1 MPGNDPKGARDRAEA
16 KFNKAQKTTDEAK
29 KAAVDSERHA
39 TRTKTARLKEE
50 RLAKEAAEGRS
61 ELDKKPK
68 ARKSRST

>member
-1 MPGNDPKGARDRAEA
+1 MSGNDPKGARDRAEA
-16 KFNKAQKTTDEAK
+16 KFNKAQKTTDEA

-68 ARKSRST
+68 ARKPRST